1 MADRIKTS
9 AGKTPDD
16 DQTPEDGMATVL
28 LDRAVA
34 LVLFEFLARTI
45 DEEDGEP
52 LKAALADPAEL
63 AGLWSVLTELEDV
76 LTEPFDDDY
85 RALLA
90 EARAKVAAKFG
101 GR

>member
-1 MADRIKTS
+1 VADRKKTS
-9 AGKTPDD
+9 AGTTPDN
-16 DQTPEDGMATVL
+16 GMATIV
-28 LDRAVA
+28 LDRAAA

-63 AGLWSVLTELEDV
+63 SVLWSVLTELEEV